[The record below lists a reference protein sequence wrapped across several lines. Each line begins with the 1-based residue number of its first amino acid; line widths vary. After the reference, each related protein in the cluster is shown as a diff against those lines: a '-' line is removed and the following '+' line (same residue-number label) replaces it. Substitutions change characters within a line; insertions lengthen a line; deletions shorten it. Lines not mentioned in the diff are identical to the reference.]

1 MATASRCA
9 WVDDDPIYQRYH
21 DEEWGTPQHDDRALF
36 ELLVLESF
44 QAGLAWRTI
53 LHKRAAFR
61 RAFAGFEPAR
71 VAAFDEDDVTRLLQ
85 DAGIVR
91 HRGKIE
97 AAIHNAR
104 RFLEV
109 QAAHG
114 TFAAFLWGF
123 VEGAPR
129 IGRRA
134 VGEPPRPTTALS
146 DAVSTELRR
155 RGFRFLGSTTVQAY
169 LQATGVVM
177 DHDPACFRFAELAR
191 DAGH

>member
-1 MATASRCA
+1 MATVPRCA
-9 WVDDDPIYQRYH
+9 WVDDDPLYQRYH

-53 LHKRAAFR
+53 LHKRAAFQ
-61 RAFAGFEPAR
+61 RAFDGFEPAR

-109 QAAHG
+109 QAAYG
-114 TFAAFLWGF
+114 AFAAFLWGF
-123 VEGAPR
+123 VDGAPR

-134 VGEPPRPTTALS
+134 EGEPPRPTTALS
-146 DAVSTELRR
+146 DTVSAELRR

-191 DAGH
+191 DAKR

>member
-1 MATASRCA
+1 MTTVRRCA
-9 WVDDDPIYQRYH
+9 WVDDDPLYRRYH
-21 DEEWGTPQHDDRALF
+21 DEEWGTPQRDDRALF

-53 LHKRAAFR
+53 LHKRVAFR
-61 RAFAGFEPAR
+61 RAFEDFEPAR
-71 VAAFDEDDVTRLLQ
+71 VAAFDENDVTRLLQ

-109 QAAHG
+109 QAAYG

-123 VEGAPR
+123 VDGAPR
-129 IGRRA
+129 VGQRA
-134 VGEPPRPTTALS
+134 EGARPQPTTPLS
-146 DAVSTELRR
+146 DAVSAELRR

-177 DHDPACFRFAELAR
+177 DHDPACYRFAELAR
-191 DAGH
+191 DAEP